1 MKTGYVVG
9 RVWATKRL
17 GELPS
22 GALLE
27 IDLEAAASGGGGG
40 GGGAGE
46 RLVAFDPL
54 GCGEGERVLVTQG
67 SVAKGWFP
75 GANAVVDALVV
86 GSLDP
91 TGETAG
97 EAAGETKAPPKAK
110 TKKA

>member
-27 IDLEAAASGGGGG
+27 IDLEVTGGSGG

-46 RLVAFDPL
+46 RVVAFDPL

-67 SVAKGWFP
+67 SVAKGWFKD
-75 GANAVVDALVV
+75 GTAVVDALVV

-97 EAAGETKAPPKAK
+97 ATKAPPKAK
-110 TKKA
+110 AKKA

>member
-27 IDLEAAASGGGGG
+27 IDLESASGGDDG

-67 SVAKGWFP
+67 SVAKGWFQD
-75 GANAVVDALVV
+75 GNAVIDALVV

-91 TGETAG
+91 TGESAG
-97 EAAGETKAPPKAK
+97 ESKTPPKAK
-110 TKKA
+110 SKKA

>member
-17 GELPS
+17 SDLPS

-27 IDLEAAASGGGGG
+27 IDLEETGGGT
-40 GGGAGE
+40 AE

-67 SVAKGWFP
+67 SVAKGWFKDSS
-75 GANAVVDALVV
+75 AVVDALVI
-86 GSLDP
+86 GSLDV
-91 TGETAG
+91 TGE
-97 EAAGETKAPPKAK
+97 ETSAPRKVRAK
-110 TKKA
+110 SS